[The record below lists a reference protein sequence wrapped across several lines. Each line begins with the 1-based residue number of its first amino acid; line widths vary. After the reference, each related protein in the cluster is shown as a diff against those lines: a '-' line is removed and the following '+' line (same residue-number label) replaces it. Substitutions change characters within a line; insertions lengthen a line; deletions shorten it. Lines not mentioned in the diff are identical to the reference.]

1 MKLSSLIS
9 TTLFFF
15 FIINV
20 TSLYAQLSGTVTDS
34 EGEPLAFASVYL
46 KGTSEGTTT
55 NIEGDYELNL
65 VTGDYEIVFQYVG
78 YQQQIKRVTIGDKP
92 TRLNVILPQQAVNLQ
107 EVVVS
112 ANAEDPA
119 YPVIR
124 KAIAKRDYYL
134 KQVKAY
140 SCDVYIKGIQKIY
153 KAPKKIMGMDVDVMT
168 DGVLDSNR
176 QGIVYLSESL
186 AKLHKQE
193 PNDYKEI
200 MISSKISGNDNG
212 FSFNSAGAMDFN
224 FYENT
229 ISGLGREVMSPIG
242 NRALSYYRYK
252 LVGTFSDESGNL
264 INKIEVFPKNPA
276 LPVFYGHIYIVEDL
290 WNIQSLELGL
300 TKEAMKIPVVDS
312 LIFKQVH
319 VPVQAPDVWRQFSQT
334 INFKISVMGLETG
347 GTFTGIFTNYDLV
360 PNFKDDFFS
369 NEVLKVEAESNQ
381 KTLMYWDTVRPIP
394 LTTEEAVDYVVKD
407 SLQIVRKSK
416 PYRDS
421 MDAISNRFKTMD
433 LFAGYT
439 HRRSFKGQSLS
450 IASPLTTIQY
460 NTVQGYYGY
469 LNLNYFKRFDEEG
482 NNWMRIAPSLSYGFG
497 DKEWRGKVNMTYSW
511 EYKKY
516 RQMRIS
522 GGREAAQFNGNKP
535 ISETVNTLY
544 TTLFH
549 RNYAKIYDAYFG
561 EAQYRQEFWNGGL
574 FYFNLEYTS
583 RKPLINESDISY
595 FYKESRV
602 FTANDPKD
610 PNNFTPS
617 FDPHQALIFQMRFR
631 LRFGQKYLTYPDRK
645 IITGTKF
652 PDMWIRYRKGINS
665 LGSDVDFDHLS
676 VEIRKTIDMGLFG
689 YSQFNI
695 EGGLF
700 LNKSKVSFIDYKHF
714 NGNQTAIGN
723 PNQYRFS
730 FLRLPY
736 YDFSTTNSYLEGHYQ
751 HHFEGFFLDRLPLF
765 RKLGFK
771 TVVGAKALITGG
783 ENYFELHAGLDNI
796 GVNIIRLF
804 RVDAVASIQNGDLNW
819 GVVVGIS
826 F

>member
-1 MKLSSLIS
+1 MKHARLINAS
-9 TTLFFF
+9 LFFICL
-15 FIINV
+15 IISI
-20 TSLYAQLSGTVTDS
+20 SLNAQLSGKVTDV
-34 EGEPLAFASVYL
+34 EGDPLAFASVYL

-55 NIEGDYELNL
+55 NVEGNYELNL
-65 VTGDYEIVFQYVG
+65 AKGDYKIVFQYVG
-78 YQQQIKRVTIGDKP
+78 FQQQIKQVTIGDKP
-92 TRLNVILPQQAVNLQ
+92 IILNVILPQQAVDLQ
-107 EVVVS
+107 EIVVS

-140 SCDVYIKGIQKIY
+140 SCDVYIKGLQKIY

-186 AKLHKQE
+186 AKLHRQE
-193 PNDYKEI
+193 PNDYKEV

-252 LVGTFSDESGNL
+252 LVGTFYDESGNL
-264 INKIEVFPKNPA
+264 INKIEVTPKNPA

-300 TKEAMKIPVVDS
+300 TKEAMKVPVIDS
-312 LIFKQVH
+312 LVFKQVH

-334 INFKISVMGLETG
+334 INFKISVMGIETG
-347 GTFTGIFTNYDLV
+347 GTFTGIFTNYDLA
-360 PNFKDDFFS
+360 PDFPEAFFT

-416 PYRDS
+416 PFRDS
-421 MDAISNRFKTMD
+421 MDAISNRFKVMN
-433 LFAGYT
+433 LFSGYT
-439 HRRSFKGQSLS
+439 RRQSFKGQSLS
-450 IASPLTTIQY
+450 IASPLSTLQF

-469 LNLNYFKRFDEEG
+469 LNLTYFKRFDDDG

-497 DKEWRGKVNMTYSW
+497 DKEWRAKVDATYSW

-522 GGREAAQFNGNKP
+522 GGREAAQFAGSNP
-535 ISETVNTLY
+535 ISETLNTLY
-544 TTLFH
+544 TTFFR
-549 RNYAKIYDAYFG
+549 RNYAKIYDKYFG
-561 EAQYRQEFWNGGL
+561 EIQYRQEFWNGGL
-574 FYFNLEYTS
+574 FFFNLQYAD
-583 RKPLINESDISY
+583 RKPLTNQSDISY
-595 FYKESRV
+595 FFRESRV
-602 FTANDPKD
+602 FTSNDPRD
-610 PNNFTPS
+610 PTNFSPS
-617 FDPHQALIFQMRFR
+617 FERHQALIFQLNFR

-645 IITGTKF
+645 IITGTKY
-652 PDMWIRYRKGINS
+652 PDMWIRYRKGFNS

-676 VEIRKTIDMGLFG
+676 AEIRKTVDMGLFG
-689 YSQFNI
+689 YSQFNV

-700 LNKSKVSFIDYKHF
+700 LNKNDLTFIDYKHF

-723 PNQYRFS
+723 PNRYRSS

-736 YDFSTTNSYLEGHYQ
+736 YDFSTMDSYLEGHYQ

-783 ENYFELHAGLDNI
+783 QNYFELHAGLDNI

-819 GVVVGIS
+819 GVVVGVS